1 MATVAAAEEKVL
13 GKIDLTSIAVGNVIG
28 GGIMSVVGIAI
39 GLTGRSVAI
48 AMVICAIMTFI
59 SILPNAIA
67 SSTIRMNGGMY
78 TLAALLGGKFFAGI
92 YVAFWL
98 TNFFG
103 ASLYCTAFAQYVTDL
118 VPGFN
123 FKLAAVG
130 LLLIIAALN
139 FLGIKVAANAQN
151 IMVVVLLAAL
161 LLFSFF
167 GFRHIQPGYFDPPD
181 FMLNGWRGVMYAA
194 ALMNF
199 ACGGAQ
205 MVVNFGRQSK
215 NPTRDIPFA
224 IIACSAIVLVIYFMV
239 SLVASG
245 VLAISEVQGQSL
257 AKVAAA
263 VLPPWLYIFFIVGG
277 AMFAL
282 VTSLNAL
289 MGWLPPPVVQACNDG
304 WLPKKF
310 GAINQRFHTPHWVLL
325 FITVMAGTFLVAGW
339 NLESIATVGTFLA
352 NVGNLIII
360 LTLIRL
366 PKIVPQLWEKSLFHM
381 PNWLY
386 VLICLAGFVVCIV
399 FEVFL
404 FDILNASQQI
414 GLVVYTLIA
423 IVYAW
428 GMTKAKG
435 GKQVEIETSYEEA

>member
-1 MATVAAAEEKVL
+1 MATVASAEEKVL
-13 GKIDLTSIAVGNVIG
+13 GKLDLTSIAVGNVIG
-28 GGIMSVVGIAI
+28 GGIMSVVGVAI

-48 AMVICAIMTFI
+48 AIVICSLMTFI

-103 ASLYCTAFAQYVTDL
+103 ASLYCTSFAQYVTDF

-123 FKLAAVG
+123 FKLVAVC
-130 LLLIIAALN
+130 LLIIIAALN
-139 FLGIKVAANAQN
+139 FLGIKVAAGAQN
-151 IMVVVLLAAL
+151 VMVIVLLAAL
-161 LLFSFF
+161 LVFSFF
-167 GFRHIQPGYFDPPD
+167 GFRHIQPGFFDPPD
-181 FMLNGWRGVMYAA
+181 FMLNGWKGVMYAA

-215 NPTRDIPFA
+215 NPTKDIPFA
-224 IIACSAIVLVIYFMV
+224 IIVSSVIIMVIYFMV
-239 SLVASG
+239 TMVASG
-245 VLAISEVQGQSL
+245 VLAISEVEGQSL
-257 AKVAAA
+257 AKVAAT

-304 WLPKKF
+304 WLPKGF
-310 GAINQRFHTPHWVLL
+310 GAINQRFHSPHWVLL
-325 FITVMAGTFLVAGW
+325 FITVMAGLILVTGW
-339 NLESIATVGTFLA
+339 EIGPIAIVGTFLA

-360 LTLIRL
+360 LALIRL
-366 PKIVPQLWEKSLFHM
+366 PKVVPDLWKKSFFHM
-381 PNWLY
+381 PDWIY
-386 VLICLAGFVVCIV
+386 SLICVAGFIVCVV
-399 FEVFL
+399 FEYFL
-404 FDILNASQQI
+404 FDILSGPEKI
-414 GLVVYTLIA
+414 GLIVYTVISVA
-423 IVYAW
+423 FAW
-428 GMTKAKG
+428 ILTRAKG